1 LECHWDF
8 ITSNRARSRV
18 PRITRVNK
26 LQRRSNHKDTRAQK
40 IVLCAFVVENL
51 MKATIFRQ
59 HGGPEVLE
67 YTDMPDPVIRA
78 NEVLVEVKAC
88 ALNHLDIFIRNGM
101 PGIEIPL
108 PHILGC
114 DVAGVVREAG
124 ELVTWVK
131 AGDEVMVQPGG
142 SCGHCQAC
150 LSGQDNLCREYDMIG
165 YRRNGGYAELVAVP
179 GANIIPKPTE
189 LSWPEA
195 AALPLVTVTAWHMLV
210 TRANVQP
217 GEDVLVHAAGSGVG
231 SIAIQIA
238 KLRGARVIT
247 TASTDEKLAKARELG
262 ADETINYTRDD
273 WPKEVRRLTE
283 RRGVDVVVEHTGAAT
298 WPGSIA
304 ALKNNGR
311 LVTCGATSGF
321 DARTDLRQVFY
332 RHLTLLG
339 SFMGSKA
346 ELLEA
351 MKFVAQ
357 RKIRA
362 IVDRVL
368 PLSDARQA
376 HELMENR
383 GQFGKIV
390 LATDSHG

>member
-1 LECHWDF
+1 
-8 ITSNRARSRV
+8 
-18 PRITRVNK
+18 
-26 LQRRSNHKDTRAQK
+26 
-40 IVLCAFVVENL
+40 
-51 MKATIFRQ
+51 MKATIFKQ

-67 YTDMPDPVIRA
+67 YTDVPDPVIRA
-78 NEVLVEVKAC
+78 SEVLVEVKAC
-88 ALNHLDIFIRNGM
+88 ALNHLDVFVRNGL

-108 PHILGC
+108 PHILGN
-114 DVAGVVREAG
+114 DIAGVVREVG
-124 ELVTWVK
+124 NLVNWVK
-131 AGDEVMVQPGG
+131 PGDEVMVQPGV
-142 SCGHCQAC
+142 SCGHCEAC
-150 LSGQDNLCREYDMIG
+150 LTGQDNLCREYDMIG

-179 GANIIPKPTE
+179 GVNLIPKPSG
-189 LSWPEA
+189 LSWAEA

-238 KLRGARVIT
+238 KLRGARVIA
-247 TASTDEKLAKARELG
+247 TASTDEKLAKARQLG
-262 ADETINYTRDD
+262 ADETVNYSSDD
-273 WPKEVRRLTE
+273 WPKEVRRLTD

-298 WPGSIA
+298 WPGSIIS
-304 ALKNNGR
+304 LKNNGR

-321 DARTDLRQVFY
+321 DARTDLRQVFF

-339 SFMGSKA
+339 SFMGSKG

-357 RKIRA
+357 GKIRA

-368 PLSDARQA
+368 PLREARQA

-390 LATDSHG
+390 LATA

>member
-1 LECHWDF
+1 
-8 ITSNRARSRV
+8 
-18 PRITRVNK
+18 
-26 LQRRSNHKDTRAQK
+26 
-40 IVLCAFVVENL
+40 
-51 MKATIFRQ
+51 MKAVVFRQ

-67 YTDMPDPVIRA
+67 YTDVPGPMIRA
-78 NEVLVEVKAC
+78 NEVLVELRAC
-88 ALNHLDIFIRNGM
+88 ALNHLDIFVRNGM

-108 PHILGC
+108 PHILGN
-114 DVAGVVREAG
+114 DVAGVVREVG
-124 ELVTWVK
+124 ELVSWVK
-131 AGDEVMVQPGG
+131 PGDEVMVQPGV
-142 SCGHCQAC
+142 SCGHCHEC
-150 LSGQDNLCREYDMIG
+150 LSGRDNLCREYDIVG

-189 LSWPEA
+189 LSWEEA

-238 KLRGARVIT
+238 KLRGGRVIT
-247 TASTDEKLAKARELG
+247 TASSDDKLMKARDLG
-262 ADETINYTRDD
+262 ADATINYTRED

-298 WPGSIA
+298 WPGSISV
-304 ALKNNGR
+304 LKNNGR

-351 MKFVAQ
+351 MKFVAMG
-357 RKIRA
+357 KIHA
-362 IVDRVL
+362 VVDRVL
-368 PLSDARQA
+368 PLSEARQA
-376 HELMENR
+376 HELMESR

-390 LATDSHG
+390 LKPHETT

>member
-1 LECHWDF
+1 
-8 ITSNRARSRV
+8 
-18 PRITRVNK
+18 
-26 LQRRSNHKDTRAQK
+26 
-40 IVLCAFVVENL
+40 

-67 YTDMPDPVIRA
+67 YTDVPDPSIRA
-78 NEVLVEVKAC
+78 DEVLVEVKAC
-88 ALNHLDIFIRNGM
+88 ALNHLDIFVRTGM

-108 PHILGC
+108 PHILGN
-114 DVAGVVREAG
+114 DIAGVVKEVG
-124 ELVTWVK
+124 ELVTWAK
-131 AGDEVMVQPGG
+131 AGDEVMVQPGV
-142 SCGHCQAC
+142 SCGHCAAC
-150 LSGQDNLCREYDMIG
+150 LSGQDNLCREYDILG

-179 GANIIPKPTE
+179 GGNLIPKPAQ
-189 LSWPEA
+189 LSWAEA

-247 TASTDEKLAKARELG
+247 TASSDEKLSKARELG
-262 ADETINYTRDD
+262 ADQTINYSQHD
-273 WPKEVRRLTE
+273 WPKEVKRLTD

-304 ALKNNGR
+304 SLKNNGR
-311 LVTCGATSGF
+311 LVTCGATSGY

-351 MKFVAQ
+351 MKFVTQ
-357 RKIRA
+357 GKIRA
-362 IVDRVL
+362 VVDRVL
-368 PLSDARQA
+368 PLSEARQA

-383 GQFGKIV
+383 SQFGKIV
-390 LATDSHG
+390 LDPRLSA

>member
-1 LECHWDF
+1 
-8 ITSNRARSRV
+8 
-18 PRITRVNK
+18 
-26 LQRRSNHKDTRAQK
+26 
-40 IVLCAFVVENL
+40 
-51 MKATIFRQ
+51 MKAAIFRK

-67 YTDMPDPVIRA
+67 YADVPEPQIRA

-88 ALNHLDIFIRNGM
+88 ALNHLDIFVRSGL

-108 PHILGC
+108 PHILGN
-114 DVAGVVREAG
+114 DVAGVVREVG

-131 AGDEVMVQPGG
+131 PGDEVMVSPGV
-142 SCGHCQAC
+142 SCGHCEAC

-165 YRRNGGYAELVAVP
+165 YRRNGGYAEFVAVP
-179 GANIIPKPTE
+179 GVNIIPKPSQ
-189 LSWPEA
+189 LSWEEA

-247 TASTDEKLAKARELG
+247 TASSDDKLAKARELG

-273 WPKEVRRLTE
+273 WPKEVRRVTNKK
-283 RRGVDVVVEHTGAAT
+283 GVDVVVEHTGAAT
-298 WPGSIA
+298 WPGSISS
-304 ALKNNGR
+304 LKNDGR

-321 DARTDLRQVFY
+321 DAHTDLRQVFY

-339 SFMGSKA
+339 SFMGSKG
-346 ELLEA
+346 ELIEA
-351 MKFVAQ
+351 MKFV
-357 RKIRA
+357 REGKIRA
-362 IVDRVL
+362 VVDRVL
-368 PLSDARQA
+368 PLSEARQA
-376 HELMENR
+376 HELIEDR
-383 GQFGKIV
+383 AQFGKIV
-390 LATDSHG
+390 LKP

>member
-1 LECHWDF
+1 
-8 ITSNRARSRV
+8 V
-18 PRITRVNK
+18 
-26 LQRRSNHKDTRAQK
+26 
-40 IVLCAFVVENL
+40 
-51 MKATIFRQ
+51 KATVFKQ

-67 YTDMPDPVIRA
+67 YTDVPAPEIRA
-78 NEVLVEVKAC
+78 NEVLVEVKGC
-88 ALNHLDIFIRNGM
+88 ALNHLDLFVRRGM

-108 PHILGC
+108 PHILGN
-114 DVAGVVREAG
+114 DIAGVVREVG

-131 AGDEVMVQPGG
+131 PGDEVMVQPGV
-142 SCGHCQAC
+142 SCGHCEAC
-150 LSGQDNLCREYDMIG
+150 LSGRDNLCREYDIVG

-179 GANIIPKPTE
+179 GANVVPKPSE
-189 LSWPEA
+189 LSWEEA

-210 TRANVQP
+210 TRAAVQP

-273 WPKEVRRLTE
+273 WPKEVKRLTD
-283 RRGVDVVVEHTGAAT
+283 RKGVDVVVEHTGAAT
-298 WPGSIA
+298 WPGSIS

-332 RHLTLLG
+332 RHLTLFG

-351 MKFVAQ
+351 MKFVASG
-357 RKIRA
+357 KIRA
-362 IVDRVL
+362 VVDRVL
-368 PLSDARQA
+368 PLSEARQA
-376 HELMENR
+376 HELIENR
-383 GQFGKIV
+383 AQFGKVV
-390 LATDSHG
+390 LRP